1 MVTITRGAWWS
12 KTTPKRINGAVHL
25 VWVFSHR
32 HWMQE
37 LLVDHPEGVV
47 GWHCSS
53 WGGRPG
59 QLWLMGQWISRKVV
73 LSWKGWHFW
82 CASVWANL
90 TLIALKTHQ
99 RWRLGFPMTI
109 RYLAPTAA
117 LLVWSH
123 RYPGEP
129 QMHYAT
135 MQAWTLQ
142 ASRGQ
147 IGNTLS
153 PEHRKRTH
161 PNNIYIYIHIIIICT
176 CNITYIAQYR

>member
-1 MVTITRGAWWS
+1 VILVHPSGSLLKHHEPPYDLLLNDIPSSSCCFFPSWMVTITRGAWWS

-59 QLWLMGQWISRKVV
+59 QLWLMGQWIFRKVV

-117 LLVWSH
+117 LLVEVIDTQVNL
-123 RYPGEP
+123 RC
-129 QMHYAT
+129 T
-135 MQAWTLQ
+135 MPLCKLGHFRQV
-142 ASRGQ
+142 
-147 IGNTLS
+147 
-153 PEHRKRTH
+153 EVK
-161 PNNIYIYIHIIIICT
+161 
-176 CNITYIAQYR
+176 